1 MQQLSA
7 ERFLVNNLHDVLLK
21 ERDQGCKVDADDL
34 KAVLS
39 KSVSHQDN
47 EVVINKIL
55 FKPNLTK

>member
-1 MQQLSA
+1 M
-7 ERFLVNNLHDVLLK
+7 NNLHDVLLK

-47 EVVINKIL
+47 EVYYLKKV
-55 FKPNLTK
+55 F